1 MRIEGSRLSLPLVAV
16 CLDPVSVQIDKT
28 SVQVA
33 SGTDVIFRVQTISDP
48 SLITWTTAG
57 GITLALWV
65 NGQPVVI
72 SVPEYQGRISVT
84 ATQLKIGNSQLRD
97 SGNYTVSVEPSP
109 GTGLGIGTRS
119 VQLKVFDAVNGVS
132 LSLPGVPLEGRNVS
146 LRCSWSAGT
155 EAAVVWGKEGVALS
169 SDTRITISNGSVVI
183 SPARRDDAGEYTC
196 TVSNPVSART
206 TKANLR
212 LQDFLMTR
220 HDVRIIIISAV
231 TSPDGPDAPQ
241 LTKTSS
247 ECVGGGDATMGQ
259 TFRLT
264 CTSASLPPA
273 SFSWE
278 LNGQPVTAGQ
288 TSSGV
293 LSLQIF
299 STNQSGRYVCT
310 ARNDITGVESKQQMD
325 VVIVGICLSV
335 GAVAGIVVACFVALI
350 IIIIVIILLL
360 RQRKVDKRIKD
371 AVELQK
377 TNQSNG
383 HTVTAPPQN
392 ANITYR
398 SPVNENVDPALHNL
412 RTQNQ
417 QNLNTLPINVDGNIH
432 TTTQNNP
439 LQHNGHLST
448 DVFQHNGHLN
458 TNSYPNN
465 VHPNTRSFTGPGQHN
480 PNILIQ
486 TSNPQHGAPVPTV
499 HVNLNTAPNTDQH
512 NRALPHTVHVNLN
525 TYPPEA
531 SQQSHADQRESTR
544 PPRHA
549 DGNQMISS
557 QGLENPNASHRPSEL
572 IQTSYSHARNRGNA
586 NRRPDNSRSSTEEEP
601 RRSIPEQMP
610 WDLLQGTPA
619 YPNRREDSSDSS
631 EASERRP
638 RSPRDAQRDR
648 PAQVHRT
655 TEHAVGSNQDGFAT
669 HGRDLQRSVARS
681 VAPNHSRTDPN
692 IHTQA
697 QSQNQTAPRLQTHL
711 PQATTVP
718 FLTETHQ
725 THPQTQTGARP
736 DHTSVQHTQ
745 EALRLHTVQTNN
757 PFTKPIQQTQAVVQ
771 NAGAPSQPTQQRNK
785 SGQRAPTPPPVL
797 QPAQFQTLPQ
807 ERVQQTRNLQP
818 AHVISQPFLAAH
830 RHRSPDA
837 HRRAQMWHTSPQRV
851 PWIQPVHGQ
860 PPHVRQRRVTY
871 SRRNLIHQNN
881 SARQR
886 FLHSAV

>member
-1 MRIEGSRLSLPLVAV
+1 MKILLHLFVVFILTGLPLVAV
-16 CLDPVSVQIDKT
+16 CLDLVPVQIDKT

-33 SGTDVIFRVQTISDP
+33 SGNDVIFTVQTISDP
-48 SLITWTTAG
+48 SLITWTR
-57 GITLALWV
+57 GITLALWG
-65 NGQPVVI
+65 NGQPF
-72 SVPEYQGRISVT
+72 VPVSEYQGRISVT
-84 ATQLKIGNSQLRD
+84 ATQLKIANSQLRD

-132 LSLPGVPLEGRNVS
+132 LSMPGVPLEGRNVT

-155 EAAVVWGKEGVALS
+155 DATVVWGKEGVALS
-169 SDTRITISNGSVVI
+169 SDTRINISAGSLVI
-183 SPARRDDAGEYTC
+183 NPARRDDAGEYTC

-206 TKANLR
+206 TKANLS
-212 LQDFLMTR
+212 
-220 HDVRIIIISAV
+220 VYY
-231 TSPDGPDAPQ
+231 GPDAPQ

-247 ECVGGGDATMGQ
+247 ECVGGGDATVGQ

-264 CTSASLPPA
+264 CTSASLPPG

-288 TSSGV
+288 SGSGV

-325 VVIVGICLSV
+325 VVIVGTCLSV

-377 TNQSNG
+377 TNQRNG
-383 HTVTAPPQN
+383 HLVTAPPQN

-417 QNLNTLPINVDGNIH
+417 QNITTLPINVDGNIH
-432 TTTQNNP
+432 TTTQYNP
-439 LQHNGHLST
+439 LQHNGQLST
-448 DVFQHNGHLN
+448 NVFQHNGHLN
-458 TNSYPNN
+458 TNSNPNN
-465 VHPNTRSFTGPGQHN
+465 VHPNNRSFTGPGQHN

-486 TSNPQHGAPVPTV
+486 TSNPQPGAPVPTV
-499 HVNLNTAPNTDQH
+499 HVNLNTVPNTDQH

-531 SQQSHADQRESTR
+531 SQPSHADQRESMR
-544 PPRHA
+544 PPQNA
-549 DGNQMISS
+549 NGNQMISS
-557 QGLENPNASHRPSEL
+557 QSLENPNGSHRPSEL

-586 NRRPDNSRSSTEEEP
+586 NRRPDDSRSSTEEQP
-601 RRSIPEQMP
+601 QRSLPEQMP
-610 WDLLQGTPA
+610 WDLFQGTPA
-619 YPNRREDSSDSS
+619 YPNHREHSSYSS
-631 EASERRP
+631 GASERRP
-638 RSPRDAQRDR
+638 RSRDARRDR
-648 PAQVHRT
+648 TAQVHRA
-655 TEHAVGSNQDGFAT
+655 TEHAVGSNQDVFAT
-669 HGRDLQRSVARS
+669 HGRDLQRSVAQS
-681 VAPNHSRTDPN
+681 VEPNHSRTDPN
-692 IHTQA
+692 IHTQPQA
-697 QSQNQTAPRLQTHL
+697 QSQNQTAPRQAVAWSQIPQGQTVPQTHL

-718 FLTETHQ
+718 FLTKTHQ

-736 DHTSVQHTQ
+736 DHTSVHLTQ
-745 EALRLHTVQTNN
+745 EALRLHTVQTDN
-757 PFTKPIQQTQAVVQ
+757 PFTNPIQQTQAVLQ

-807 ERVQQTRNLQP
+807 ERVQQMRNLQP

-830 RHRSPDA
+830 RHRSPDT

-860 PPHVRQRRVTY
+860 PPHVRQVHRGRPRR
-871 SRRNLIHQNN
+871 
-881 SARQR
+881 
-886 FLHSAV
+886 